1 MHKIRRSINFLY
13 KICKQTEK
21 LLLPI
26 VFISIT
32 LGAFSPL
39 IITLFS
45 KIIVDDIYNNNG
57 KCAWQIIA
65 IFLGAYFLVSSIAI
79 ILDCIVTNKKEH
91 IIKKQYMIF
100 AEKIMSMDL
109 EYIDDYNISMQK
121 EKARRVI
128 TWNSRNVDGIK
139 NSLGGLLEGIIRI
152 VYCSIFL
159 SFLNFYV
166 IFIVVLCV
174 ALRIINEFLSRKN
187 QRILYEKSVHIN
199 QEENE
204 LNKIISNASI
214 LKKSKINKY
223 NMYLCE
229 KYEDNLDKKKNYSLK
244 NYKISFH
251 KNLFDEI
258 INFIQKLSVYLIV
271 VLTLFNENSNLSL
284 GDFAFY
290 ISITILLSSSCSSFF
305 YFLIGLND
313 NSKYVNDFI
322 DFIEIP
328 NKIKKDG
335 TKILDLSSK
344 YELEFVNVSFKYNNS
359 NDYALKNI
367 NLKIKSGDLISL
379 VGLNGSGKS
388 TLIKLLLRLYEPIE
402 GEILLNGIN
411 IKDIDYNTYVSMFA
425 PVFQDYNIYN
435 FQICENIAMKNVDN
449 INNNDVEKI
458 NSLMKS
464 TDLYDAVYSFNDNI
478 HTVIGT
484 GYYDNNV
491 ELSTGQSQKVAI
503 SRASYKSNKI
513 AVLDEPYSN
522 ISIVDE
528 INICNNII
536 NNINYD
542 IIIMISHRFNAINKM
557 SRIIVINEGKII
569 ENGSFNE
576 LINNKGYFYDL
587 YMMQGKEIKNEE

>member
-1 MHKIRRSINFLY
+1 M
-13 KICKQTEK
+13 
-21 LLLPI
+21 
-26 VFISIT
+26 
-32 LGAFSPL
+32 
-39 IITLFS
+39 
-45 KIIVDDIYNNNG
+45 
-57 KCAWQIIA
+57 
-65 IFLGAYFLVSSIAI
+65 
-79 ILDCIVTNKKEH
+79 
-91 IIKKQYMIF
+91 
-100 AEKIMSMDL
+100 
-109 EYIDDYNISMQK
+109 
-121 EKARRVI
+121 
-128 TWNSRNVDGIK
+128 
-139 NSLGGLLEGIIRI
+139 
-152 VYCSIFL
+152 
-159 SFLNFYV
+159 
-166 IFIVVLCV
+166 
-174 ALRIINEFLSRKN
+174 
-187 QRILYEKSVHIN
+187 
-199 QEENE
+199 
-204 LNKIISNASI
+204 
-214 LKKSKINKY
+214 
-223 NMYLCE
+223 
-229 KYEDNLDKKKNYSLK
+229 
-244 NYKISFH
+244 
-251 KNLFDEI
+251 
-258 INFIQKLSVYLIV
+258 SVYLIV

-313 NSKYVNDFI
+313 NAKYVNDFI

-335 TKILDLSSK
+335 TKILDLSSQ

-388 TLIKLLLRLYEPIE
+388 TLIKLLLRLYEPTE

-411 IKDIDYNTYVSMFA
+411 IKDIDYNTYVSIFA

-484 GYYDNNV
+484 GYYENNV
-491 ELSTGQSQKVAI
+491 ELSTGQQQKVAI
-503 SRASYKSNKI
+503 SRASYKTNKI

-576 LINNKGYFYDL
+576 LINGKGYFYDL
-587 YMMQGKEIKNEE
+587 YMMQDKEIKNE